1 MGDETAANV
10 PSELRT
16 GQPNEVFTVEETA
29 TYLRVCERTVWTL
42 MKDRKLGYIR
52 DGRTRRILRRHIDEY
67 FTQREFPARK
77 PHVHSDALTAR
88 ASIRMTHTN
97 R

>member
-1 MGDETAANV
+1 MEETAA
-10 PSELRT
+10 
-16 GQPNEVFTVEETA
+16 
-29 TYLRVCERTVWTL
+29 YLRVCERTVWTL
-42 MKDRKLGYIR
+42 MKDRKLGYIQ

-77 PHVHSDALTAR
+77 PHAQVDAVSAR
-88 ASIRMTHTN
+88 ASLRMRHST